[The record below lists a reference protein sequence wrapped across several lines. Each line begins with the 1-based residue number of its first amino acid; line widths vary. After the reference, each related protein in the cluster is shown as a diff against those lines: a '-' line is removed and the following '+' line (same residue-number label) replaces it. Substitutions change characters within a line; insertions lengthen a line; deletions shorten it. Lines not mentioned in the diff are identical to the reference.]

1 MSKERFLVFPH
12 HAFGG
17 MTNVLMEVEI
27 RVILACL
34 ANRTLVSL
42 NKYPCAPQVEDH
54 LYGRYREAA
63 ILDLFDLP
71 VKHISMTK
79 LYKRG
84 FKELYFLP
92 WEGDCASE
100 AYFKFTDDLKYSEV
114 EEGDFIDGRRYCW
127 QFPNNDSDVWMA
139 YSQKR
144 TFCNSAYF
152 FLASSSLKKKIQSI
166 IQRIQPK
173 RVYLDLAE
181 KISKDLGSYNSIHIR
196 LGDFKQWWINT
207 PTSQDI
213 VNNIAPVFSASE
225 PLIICTDNSLDE
237 NFFRPVLKAF
247 PQYIFIDQFI
257 INKYQK
263 ELDALPFND
272 ANVIAL
278 LSSLI
283 ASKGNIFAGSIYSTF
298 TSAIHRRR
306 LFENPKSPILFTSN
320 PFDDSVKMENCE
332 FKPSHSGTFSWNR
345 LAFPNPESA
354 RANAWLREWPETI
367 S

>member
-1 MSKERFLVFPH
+1 MLKERFLVFPH

-17 MTNVLMEVEI
+17 MTNVLMEIEI

-100 AYFKFTDDLKYSEV
+100 AYFKLPDDLKYSEV
-114 EEGDFIDGRRYCW
+114 EEEDFIDGRQYCW

-152 FLASSSLKKKIQSI
+152 A
-166 IQRIQPK
+166 
-173 RVYLDLAE
+173 VLDR
-181 KISKDLGSYNSIHIR
+181 H
-196 LGDFKQWWINT
+196 
-207 PTSQDI
+207 P
-213 VNNIAPVFSASE
+213 
-225 PLIICTDNSLDE
+225 
-237 NFFRPVLKAF
+237 
-247 PQYIFIDQFI
+247 
-257 INKYQK
+257 
-263 ELDALPFND
+263 
-272 ANVIAL
+272 
-278 LSSLI
+278 
-283 ASKGNIFAGSIYSTF
+283 
-298 TSAIHRRR
+298 
-306 LFENPKSPILFTSN
+306 
-320 PFDDSVKMENCE
+320 
-332 FKPSHSGTFSWNR
+332 
-345 LAFPNPESA
+345 
-354 RANAWLREWPETI
+354 
-367 S
+367 